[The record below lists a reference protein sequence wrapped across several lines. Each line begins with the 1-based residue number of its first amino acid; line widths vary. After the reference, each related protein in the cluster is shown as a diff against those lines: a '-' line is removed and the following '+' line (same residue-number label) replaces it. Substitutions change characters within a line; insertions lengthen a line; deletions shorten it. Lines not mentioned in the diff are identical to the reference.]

1 MPNSAGNWGKFCSN
15 DQEYLRSLGKYA
27 LKHTSM
33 SQLIKNSSDSVKL
46 AFNLGYTVGTSG
58 ETCVRLVFSLA
69 GKIITFFPF

>member
-1 MPNSAGNWGKFCSN
+1 
-15 DQEYLRSLGKYA
+15 
-27 LKHTSM
+27 M